1 MIFYFYKKFSK
12 ISFDYVK
19 VLNSSNDF
27 IVYENFLKSITNLI
41 FQVPRVYVKL
51 QYNFKNNML
60 DKIEFESIIRIIDE
74 PDSDSRKI
82 ENLNEALINGSNK
95 KILKAIIGSCD
106 SVDDILF
113 HYHFLKYNEIMFKA
127 FGSFKKNDIYKIFK
141 NFVAVYNLKLHEKFL
156 ESFSLFL
163 HATCNHCR
171 PKFEIST
178 QLKTFADD
186 INQLCI
192 RLGVSSFG
200 FIYLPSLDCDK
211 SSEYSDTSAGK
222 SKFFLHP
229 KNPSKCR
236 YNNALKRRNLS
247 RVVLTVQ

>member
-1 MIFYFYKKFSK
+1 
-12 ISFDYVK
+12 
-19 VLNSSNDF
+19 
-27 IVYENFLKSITNLI
+27 
-41 FQVPRVYVKL
+41 
-51 QYNFKNNML
+51 ML